1 MTKRKTLK
9 ELTIKDNF
17 MFGAVMCEE
26 DNCKDLLELVLK
38 FPIARVEVS
47 KEKSLVYHPEYKGIR
62 LDVYAKDENFTHY
75 NVEMQAV
82 SHAALGKRA
91 RYYHSQIDMDL
102 LETGKEYVELPDSYV
117 IFICDFDPFGLRKYQ
132 YTFRNECQEGI
143 MAQLEDG
150 VETIFLSTK
159 GTNTDEVSEEL
170 IKFLKYVGADL
181 NNSMED
187 FGDDFVFRLQKTVND
202 IKQSRR
208 MEERYMLTS
217 LLMQDERRA
226 GRIEG
231 RKSTILESLSEFGN
245 VPKELRLNIINE
257 DDENKLKSWARL
269 VVKVTS
275 IEQFLEEM

>member
-187 FGDDFVFRLQKTVND
+187 FGDDFVFRLQKTVSD